1 MSTKKRTV
9 FRSAAA
15 ATATVLMTM
24 GAMAPALA
32 DHDNGKGRANH
43 GDSTAAKADKPAKG
57 EKGKGQDKHKGAKGQ
72 GEDEHKGAKGQGQ
85 GQDEH
90 KGAKGQGQG
99 QDEHKGAKGQG
110 DERGNGHTS
119 ITVCHLLGNGGYNEL
134 TFDDNAFA
142 AHTKHGDLYPVP
154 ADGCPESSDDVRPP
168 TYDEGDKPGHVR
180 VTVCHLLGN
189 GGYNELSF
197 DEHAL
202 RAHEAHGDLYPVP
215 ADGCPTDEVAAEEA
229 PAPGTTPGGDTPG
242 DETPVEELPAEEVP
256 AEETDDQAVLEE
268 PVVAGVEEFATTQ
281 QNDGEVLGAEATAN
295 RAPAVLGPVAGIL
308 PQTGAGRIGLA
319 AAVGLGL
326 LGAGATMIARRK
338 AHGTV

>member
-57 EKGKGQDKHKGAKGQ
+57 EKGKGQDK
-72 GEDEHKGAKGQGQ
+72 
-85 GQDEH
+85 H

-242 DETPVEELPAEEVP
+242 DETPGEETPVEELPAEEVP